1 MVNLTELNEILKQIK
16 ILLLDVDGVLTDGSI
31 IYNDQGVETK
41 AFNAKDGLGIQL
53 LIEAGIKVGIVTG
66 RRSEVLVNRC
76 NDLGIKYLFDN
87 VRDKGEMLELISSK
101 TGIAPENTAFMGDDL
116 IDLPLMMK
124 VGFSAA
130 VADAAEPVKNR
141 ASYISS
147 AKGGRG
153 AVREVCEMILKA
165 HGLWENIQKRFS

>member
-1 MVNLTELNEILKQIK
+1 MADLTEINKILKQIK

-31 IYNDQGVETK
+31 IYNDQGIETK
-41 AFNAKDGLGIQL
+41 AFNAKDGLGIHL
-53 LIEAGIKVGIVTG
+53 LMEAGIKVGIVTG
-66 RRSEVLVNRC
+66 RRSEVLVRRC
-76 NDLGIKYLFDN
+76 NDLGIKLLFDN
-87 VRDKGEMLELISSK
+87 VKDKGAMLELISSK

-147 AKGGRG
+147 LKGGRG

-165 HGLWENIQKRFS
+165 QDLWEDIKKRFS